1 MKSNF
6 IQIHPK
12 DNVAVALEDVKKGCD
27 VIINGFSQRMEVL
40 EDISFGHKIA
50 LDDIKKGDMVI
61 KYGAPIGH
69 AVTSIKKGMWV
80 HTHNVRTN
88 LEGKLEYTYNPVLAK
103 KVDVRNRGRFFEGYK
118 RADGSVG
125 TRNEI
130 WIIPT
135 VSCVNTTAN
144 TLAKLAQEL
153 YPDSCDGIFAYPH
166 NAGCSQLGEDFEI
179 TQKILASIVHHPNA
193 GGVLLLSLGCENN
206 DFEHFI
212 PVLGDYD
219 PKRIKF
225 LVTQDVEDEIEEGLR
240 LIGEIVEN
248 IKDDKRELLPVSSL
262 KIAFKCGGSDAFSG
276 ITANPLCGHIAE
288 TVTALGGSA
297 ILTEVPEMFGAET
310 FLMNRADSQ
319 ETFRKVVEMINSF
332 KQYYI
337 DHNQPIYENP
347 SPGNKRG
354 GITTLEEKSL
364 GCIQKGGQATV
375 TDTLYYGE
383 HCKKA
388 GLNLMIGPGN
398 DSISITNLLSSG
410 AQILLFTTG
419 RGNPLGT
426 AIPTIKISTNT
437 NLYNRKKQWIDFD
450 AGIILENKSF
460 EEAADELWDLIID
473 VASGRRKTKNEV
485 NGYREIMIFKQGVI
499 L

>member
-1 MKSNF
+1 M
-6 IQIHPK
+6 
-12 DNVAVALEDVKKGCD
+12 
-27 VIINGFSQRMEVL
+27 
-40 EDISFGHKIA
+40 
-50 LDDIKKGDMVI
+50 
-61 KYGAPIGH
+61 
-69 AVTSIKKGMWV
+69 
-80 HTHNVRTN
+80 
-88 LEGKLEYTYNPVLAK
+88 
-103 KVDVRNRGRFFEGYK
+103 DVRNRGRFFEGYK

-310 FLMNRADSQ
+310 FLMNHADSQ

-337 DHNQPIYENP
+337 DHNQQFTRTLLPAIKEEGLP
-347 SPGNKRG
+347 Q
-354 GITTLEEKSL
+354 LEEKSL

-388 GLNLMIGPGN
+388 GLNHDEI
-398 DSISITNLLSSG
+398 
-410 AQILLFTTG
+410 
-419 RGNPLGT
+419 
-426 AIPTIKISTNT
+426 
-437 NLYNRKKQWIDFD
+437 RK
-450 AGIILENKSF
+450 
-460 EEAADELWDLIID
+460 
-473 VASGRRKTKNEV
+473 
-485 NGYREIMIFKQGVI
+485 
-499 L
+499 